1 MEPCP
6 LYKKCGGC
14 QLQNLPYPRQL
25 QWKQA
30 RCVKL
35 LGSFGTVRPII
46 GMDNP
51 WHYRNKVQAAFT
63 WDKRRRKIVS
73 GVYQSSTHRV
83 VPVDSCQIEDQQ
95 ADRIIVTLREML
107 PSFKLTAYDEDTGRG
122 FLRHVL
128 VKRGFATGEVMVVL
142 VTGSPIFP
150 SKKHFLAELLRRCPE
165 ITTVIQN
172 INDTRTSLVL
182 GRREQVLF
190 GPGYIV
196 DELCGCR
203 FRISAKSFYQ
213 VNPRQTEVLYR
224 QAMEFAGLSGREQV
238 LDAYC
243 GTGTIGII
251 AAKQGAGSVLGVE
264 LNPDA
269 VRDAVTNAREN
280 RVKQIRFACGD
291 AGELMTDMAAAR
303 EPCDLVFLDPPRAGA
318 SRAFLQALCQLAPR
332 RVVYISCE
340 PETLARDLRFLRGQ
354 YRVEAIQPVDMF
366 PHTKHVE
373 TVCLLSKLHANQHI
387 EVELQMDELDLTAA
401 ESKATYEEIKDYVL
415 EHSGLKVSSLY
426 IAQVKEKC
434 GIIERVNYNLPKSE
448 NSRQPKCPP
457 EKEVAIR
464 EALEYFRMI

>member
-1 MEPCP
+1 
-6 LYKKCGGC
+6 
-14 QLQNLPYPRQL
+14 
-25 QWKQA
+25 
-30 RCVKL
+30 
-35 LGSFGTVRPII
+35 
-46 GMDNP
+46 
-51 WHYRNKVQAAFT
+51 
-63 WDKRRRKIVS
+63 
-73 GVYQSSTHRV
+73 
-83 VPVDSCQIEDQQ
+83 
-95 ADRIIVTLREML
+95 
-107 PSFKLTAYDEDTGRG
+107 
-122 FLRHVL
+122 
-128 VKRGFATGEVMVVL
+128 
-142 VTGSPIFP
+142 
-150 SKKHFLAELLRRCPE
+150 
-165 ITTVIQN
+165 VIQN

-280 RVKQIRFACGD
+280 GVKQIRFACGD

-401 ESKATYEEIKDYVL
+401 ESKATYEEIKEYVL
-415 EHSGLKVSSLY
+415 KQSGLKVSNLY
-426 IAQVKEKC
+426 IAQVKQKC
-434 GIIERVNYNLPKSE
+434 GIIERENYNLPKSE